1 MDGGRIGM
9 LGKGRKEVMR
19 YVLPVRAAEA
29 GTLSVGNSASFLW
42 REMVTMGETAGTKA
56 RNVLFIK
63 S

>member
-1 MDGGRIGM
+1 M

-19 YVLPVRAAEA
+19 YVLPVHAAEA